1 MMAKTPDAAWRHK
14 RKERIFKGL
23 LKRPEED

>member
-1 MMAKTPDAAWRHK
+1 MLAKTPDAVRGRK
-14 RKERIFKGL
+14 IKERIWKGL